1 MRDDIQAAS
10 AVIRSAIERMEGPLP
25 PAFLVEF
32 LLRHWRVYLARVH
45 AQQGAGAAIWT
56 EAVAVTE
63 RLLWSVSPK
72 AAPADRTALASAI
85 KPLLDGIRRGAKVA
99 AMTEQAQR
107 SFLDEL
113 SRWHLWLINPAANPA
128 PVDTKADEKDMDLS
142 ATLRLDAMDPR
153 YRKIMDLLESDNVE
167 EISF

>member
-45 AQQGAGAAIWT
+45 AQQGAGTTWT

-72 AAPADRTALASAI
+72 ATPTDRAALAGAI
-85 KPLLDGIRRGAKVA
+85 KPLLDGIRRGATVA
-99 AMTEQAQR
+99 AMTAQAQR

-113 SRWHLWLINPAANPA
+113 SRWHLWLINPATNPA
-128 PVDTKADEKDMDLS
+128 PLDTNAEEKDMDLS